1 MRFLIILFLILSAL
15 IAKLVFSQTYSD
27 ITYDAGTTIDISTGA
42 DVCATNIKINGT
54 YSGGGTICSGPLPV
68 TLSSFEASVLKNNV
82 KLVWVTEI
90 ETNNSGFYI
99 ELKIAPEGGIWVQIG
114 FVQGSGT
121 TNSAKVY
128 TFEDKKLSVGTY
140 KYRLKQLDYNG
151 NYEYFELNTE
161 IVIGKPLEYKISQ
174 NYPNP
179 SNPKSKID
187 YDIPFNAKVSIVVY
201 DLLGSEI
208 KKLVDEF
215 KEAGYYTSDFDG
227 TNLASGVYFYRITAE
242 GSTEKFS
249 KTLKMIIVK

>member
-1 MRFLIILFLILSAL
+1 MTY
-15 IAKLVFSQTYSD
+15 SQTYSD
-27 ITYDAGTTIDISTGA
+27 ITYDAGTTIDIGTGA
-42 DVCATNIKINGT
+42 DVCATNIYVNGT
-54 YSGGGTICSGPLPV
+54 FSGGGTICNGPLPV

-99 ELKIAPEGGIWVQIG
+99 ERKIAPEGGIWIQIG

-151 NYEYFELNTE
+151 NYEYFDLNTD
-161 IVIGKPLEYKISQ
+161 ILISKPLEYKISQ

-187 YDIPFNAKVSIVVY
+187 YDIPFNAKVSIIVY
-201 DLLGSEI
+201 DLLARQVI
-208 KKLVDEF
+208 KLVDEF
-215 KEAGYYTSDFDG
+215 KEAGYYSAEFDG
-227 TNLASGVYFYRITAE
+227 SNFASGIYFYRIISGGE
-242 GSTEKFS
+242 GQKYS
-249 KTLKMIIVK
+249 KTLKMVLVK